1 VGIMQEG
8 IKTLQQR
15 TAHDLR
21 RYLVS
26 LSRRELSSQYQNN
39 LARAIPNDDSL
50 INLIASA
57 RW

>member
-1 VGIMQEG
+1 MQEG